1 MRLSWTNQRR
11 IMNNVTPITLS
22 IASVERETRLS
33 KDILRAWEKRYGF
46 PAPQRDANG
55 ERCYPAWQVER
66 LRLMKRLMDQGHR
79 PGHLAALPAEDLA
92 ALLPR
97 VSPCPAPGPQRHA
110 GAVEQLLATVKDN
123 PTAFPRAMQQQ
134 LTRKGLERF
143 VLHIA
148 APLTAAVGQRWED
161 GSLEVFNEHFYT
173 EETARVLRRAIA
185 ALPIAGGAPRILLT
199 TLPGEAHG
207 LGLLMAEA
215 LLALDG
221 AACVSLGTE
230 TPLLDIARAAPA
242 FGAGVVALSFSAAY
256 PRRQIGAALRQLR
269 LALPAGTAL
278 WAGGAGIASQAA
290 IEGVRFLPT
299 LDDGRRA
306 LAEFRLESGE

>member
-1 MRLSWTNQRR
+1 
-11 IMNNVTPITLS
+11 MNNVTSITLS
-22 IASVERETRLS
+22 IAAVERETRLS
-33 KDILRAWEKRYGF
+33 KDVLRAWEKRYGF
-46 PAPQRDANG
+46 PVPQRDASG
-55 ERCYPAWQVER
+55 ERCYPAWQVVR
-66 LRLMKRLMDQGHR
+66 LRLMKRLLDQGYR
-79 PGHLAALPAEDLA
+79 PGQLAALSDEELA
-92 ALLPR
+92 ALAPR
-97 VSPCPAPGPQRHA
+97 QVPGPVPEARRDG
-110 GAVEQLLATVKDN
+110 GAVEHLLAAVKDDRRG
-123 PTAFPRAMQQQ
+123 FQRSMQQE
-134 LTRKGLERF
+134 LAREGLARF
-143 VLHIA
+143 VEHIA

-161 GSLEVFNEHFYT
+161 GSFEVFDEHFYT
-173 EETARVLRRAIA
+173 EETARVLRKAIA
-185 ALPIAGGAPRILLT
+185 ALPGTGGAPRILLT

-221 AACVSLGTE
+221 AACTSLGTE

-242 FGAGVVALSFSAAY
+242 FGASIVALSFSAAY

-306 LAEFRLESGE
+306 LADFRLESLE

>member
-1 MRLSWTNQRR
+1 
-11 IMNNVTPITLS
+11 V
-22 IASVERETRLS
+22 
-33 KDILRAWEKRYGF
+33 
-46 PAPQRDANG
+46 
-55 ERCYPAWQVER
+55 R
-66 LRLMKRLMDQGHR
+66 LRLMKRLMDHGHR
-79 PGHLAALPAEDLA
+79 PGQLAALPAQELA

-97 VSPCPAPGPQRHA
+97 SSPCPAPDPQRKG
-110 GAVEQLLATVKDN
+110 GAIEQLLATVKEN
-123 PTAFPRAMQQQ
+123 PAGFQLSMQDQ
-134 LTRKGLERF
+134 LAREGLERF
-143 VLHIA
+143 VQHIA

-161 GSLEVFNEHFYT
+161 GSFEVFNEHFYT
-173 EETARVLRRAIA
+173 EETARVLRKAIT
-185 ALPIAGGAPRILLT
+185 ALPRTGDSPRILLT

-221 AACVSLGTE
+221 AACTSLGTE

-242 FGAGVVALSFSAAY
+242 FGAGIVALSFSAAF
-256 PRRQIGAALRQLR
+256 PRREIGTALRQLR

-290 IEGVRFLPT
+290 IEGVNLLPT

-306 LAEFRLESGE
+306 LADFRLESM

>member
-1 MRLSWTNQRR
+1 MSK
-11 IMNNVTPITLS
+11 VTSITLS
-22 IASVERETRLS
+22 IAAVERETRLS

-46 PAPQRDANG
+46 PAPQRDTNG

-79 PGHLAALPAEDLA
+79 PGHLAALPAEELS

-97 VSPCPAPGPQRHA
+97 PSPCPASQPQRGG
-110 GAVEQLLATVKDN
+110 GAIEQLLAAVKKN
-123 PTAFPRAMQQQ
+123 PAGFQRSMQDQ
-134 LTRKGLERF
+134 LAREGLERF
-143 VLHIA
+143 VEHIA
-148 APLTAAVGQRWED
+148 APLTTAVGQHWED
-161 GSLEVFNEHFYT
+161 GSFEVFDEHFYT
-173 EETARVLRRAIA
+173 EETARVLRKAIA
-185 ALPIAGGAPRILLT
+185 ALPGSGDSPRILLT

-221 AACVSLGTE
+221 AACISLGTE

-242 FGAGVVALSFSAAY
+242 FDADVVALSFSAAY

-269 LALPAGTAL
+269 LALPAGIAI

-290 IEGVRFLPT
+290 IEGVRLLPT
-299 LDDGRRA
+299 LADGRLA
-306 LAEFRLESGE
+306 LADFRLESME

>member
-1 MRLSWTNQRR
+1 MTK
-11 IMNNVTPITLS
+11 VTSITLS
-22 IASVERETRLS
+22 ISAVERETRLS

-46 PAPQRDANG
+46 PAPQRDGHG

-66 LRLMKRLMDQGHR
+66 LRLMKRLMDHGHR
-79 PGHLAALPAEDLA
+79 PGQLAALPAEELA

-97 VSPCPAPGPQRHA
+97 PSPCPAPDLRRKGD
-110 GAVEQLLATVKDN
+110 AVERLLATVKDN
-123 PTAFPRAMQQQ
+123 PAGFPRALQQQ
-134 LTRKGLERF
+134 LTREGLERF
-143 VLHIA
+143 VQHIA

-161 GSLEVFNEHFYT
+161 GSFEVFNEHFYT
-173 EETARVLRRAIA
+173 EETARVLRKAIA
-185 ALPIAGGAPRILLT
+185 ALPGTGASPRVLLT
-199 TLPGEAHG
+199 TLPGEPHG

-242 FGAGVVALSFSAAY
+242 FGASVVALSFSAAY

-269 LALPAGTAL
+269 LALPAGIAI
-278 WAGGAGIASQAA
+278 WAGGASIASQAA
-290 IEGVRFLPT
+290 IEGVRLLPT

-306 LAEFRLESGE
+306 LADFRLESKE